1 MKAGGAGSQE
11 DIMIAGIGIDTV
23 SVPRI
28 SGLID
33 RYGER
38 FLRKVFTDRE
48 RSEGLERVDSADFF
62 AARFAAREAF
72 FKALG
77 TGWGRGISLKE
88 VGVVRG
94 DQGRP
99 GFEFSE
105 RVKDVLE
112 QRNIAFCHL
121 SLTHDGGTAQ
131 ALVIMEGGER

>member
-1 MKAGGAGSQE
+1 
-11 DIMIAGIGIDTV
+11 MIHGIGIDTV
-23 SVPRI
+23 SIPRI

-33 RYGER
+33 RYGKR
-38 FLRKVFTDRE
+38 FLHKVFTDHE
-48 RSEGLERVDSADFF
+48 VDEGLKRVDSANFF

-88 VGVVRG
+88 VGVVKG
-94 DQGRP
+94 GQGRP

-105 RVKDVLE
+105 RLKTVLK

-121 SLTHDGGTAQ
+121 SLTHDGDIAQ
-131 ALVIMEGGER
+131 ALVIMEGGGEG